1 MKGRKMIRRIEVF
14 NRYVAIAGFKDVKVK
29 DANKLLTLVREKTGD
44 AEVQFFDAK
53 LIAGWEHLYFAVLN
67 ALKAFKNK
75 LNISNSLAV
84 EILLYA
90 SAQRQIKKAVELL
103 GIKPSSSN
111 IAVLVLAD
119 TKLKANKTLETVSR
133 LIHGK
138 RDDSVIELTNE
149 KFDGIKELFGIS
161 EPELNAKLERKGMEK
176 KALTDLIIEHVALLA
191 LQR

>member
-1 MKGRKMIRRIEVF
+1 MIRRIEGF
-14 NRYVAIAGFKDVKVK
+14 NRYITVAGFKDVKIK
-29 DANKLLTLVREKTGD
+29 GANDLLTLVRKKTGD
-44 AEVQFFDAK
+44 AEVQFFDAE

-67 ALKAFKNK
+67 ALKAFENR

-103 GIKPSSSN
+103 GIKPDSLN
-111 IAVLVLAD
+111 VAVLVLAD
-119 TKLKANKTLETVSR
+119 TELKANKTLKAI
-133 LIHGK
+133 LHLMPGK
-138 RDDSVIELTNE
+138 NDDSVLELTNE
-149 KFDGIKELFGIS
+149 KIDGIKKLFGIS

-176 KALTDLIIEHVALLA
+176 KALTDLVIEHVALLA